1 MNTYGAIASA
11 VNRRHHVRPSR
22 QDLALQAF
30 VGAVLLSER
39 QLGVDT
45 LTTAARLVGVSRF
58 TVSAALA
65 LHKSQNADLVARV
78 LCGRE
83 SLHRAANEVRL
94 EAHMARELVAFLAD
108 AKPRAEPQIDIVN
121 AAVN

>member
-1 MNTYGAIASA
+1 MCTYAAIKDA
-11 VNRRHHVRPSR
+11 VKRRRPARSPK

-30 VGAVLLSER
+30 VGAVLLSEG

-45 LTTAARLVGVSRF
+45 LTTAARLVGVSRS
-58 TVSAALA
+58 TVSAAVA
-65 LHKSQNADLVARV
+65 LLKSQDADLVARV

-83 SLHRAANEVRL
+83 SLHRAANDVRL
-94 EAHMARELVAFLAD
+94 EARMTRELVAFLAD
-108 AKPRAEPQIDIVN
+108 AKPRAEPQTDIVN

>member
-1 MNTYGAIASA
+1 MGTYGAIKDA
-11 VNRRHHVRPSR
+11 VKRRPARPQK

-30 VGAVLLSER
+30 IGAVLLSER

-45 LTTAARLVGVSRF
+45 LTTAARLVGVSRS
-58 TVSAALA
+58 TMSAAVTL
-65 LHKSQNADLVARV
+65 LKSQDANLIARV

-83 SLHRAANEVRL
+83 SLHRAANEARL
-94 EAHMARELVAFLAD
+94 EAHMTRELVAHCERSA
-108 AKPRAEPQIDIVN
+108 ARVAESKTDIAN

>member
-1 MNTYGAIASA
+1 MCTYGAIKDA
-11 VNRRHHVRPSR
+11 VKRRPARPR
-22 QDLALQAF
+22 KQDLALQAF

-45 LTTAARLVGVSRF
+45 LTTAARLVGVSRS
-58 TVSAALA
+58 TVSAAVA
-65 LHKSQNADLVARV
+65 LLKSQDADLVARV

-94 EAHMARELVAFLAD
+94 EAHMTRELVAHCARV
-108 AKPRAEPQIDIVN
+108 AESKPDIAN